1 MLDAFLNL
9 KYPKDNKWFDGLK
22 VSECE
27 RCQKHR
33 NVYPVINF
41 DFKGLDVS
49 SYEGFINDI
58 KSRLSKLYWEF
69 EYLMDSPALHRMDV
83 ETFVSFYKCTMNDY
97 DVHWALY
104 NLSSMLCKHHGKKV
118 VILLDGYDD
127 PVNNSFGKPF
137 QHDILDAIRHMLSP
151 ALKGNEYL
159 DFGVIAGVMKIYGES
174 IFSGLNNLWVNS
186 IFSKDFDESFGF
198 TDEEVKKIC
207 EDNGHPEKYR
217 EAKEWYDGY
226 RFGEKDICNPRS
238 LLTYVGEGFKPEP
251 YWAGTSGNSIFDDLL
266 DRASQDILDELKSL
280 AEGTPIEYEVIP
292 TITFQDIHRNVNNIY
307 SLMVMSGYL
316 TARVSDCGF
325 SRLYI
330 PNGEMRRVFGDLFIE
345 RIDAR
350 GPMHVRMLVDAFIS
364 GDVERIERCLY
375 RLFASSAGNAMLND
389 EHSYQAFLTG
399 MLMYINGRYSV
410 KADFEDGNGRY
421 DIRLENRNG
430 NGHNIVIEIKRIPTD
445 SSDDVTRSHAEK
457 ALCQIRDRDYTHG
470 LKGRTLLYGIAF
482 RNKKGTVVSDV
493 CTL

>member
-1 MLDAFLNL
+1 MNLSMLDAFLNL

-137 QHDILDAIRHMLSP
+137 QHDIIDAIRHMLSP

-186 IFSKDFDESFGF
+186 IFSKDVDESFGF

-217 EAKEWYDGY
+217 EAKE
-226 RFGEKDICNPRS
+226 
-238 LLTYVGEGFKPEP
+238 
-251 YWAGTSGNSIFDDLL
+251 
-266 DRASQDILDELKSL
+266 
-280 AEGTPIEYEVIP
+280 
-292 TITFQDIHRNVNNIY
+292 
-307 SLMVMSGYL
+307 
-316 TARVSDCGF
+316 
-325 SRLYI
+325 
-330 PNGEMRRVFGDLFIE
+330 
-345 RIDAR
+345 
-350 GPMHVRMLVDAFIS
+350 
-364 GDVERIERCLY
+364 
-375 RLFASSAGNAMLND
+375 
-389 EHSYQAFLTG
+389 
-399 MLMYINGRYSV
+399 
-410 KADFEDGNGRY
+410 
-421 DIRLENRNG
+421 
-430 NGHNIVIEIKRIPTD
+430 
-445 SSDDVTRSHAEK
+445 
-457 ALCQIRDRDYTHG
+457 
-470 LKGRTLLYGIAF
+470 
-482 RNKKGTVVSDV
+482 
-493 CTL
+493 